1 MLLLG
6 KTPNRKEVLDMGASS
21 WRELLGRI
29 IADPQ
34 EKQRII
40 NELGINP
47 ITLIR
52 WVKGEVVPRDE
63 NLRRLLAVLPA
74 QREALAQLLVEAFP
88 ALVVSSGQD
97 TPEDATRIP
106 AEFYS
111 RILSSYVATPP
122 ERRFWSVSDLTIQ
135 LALGQLD
142 PNYLGM
148 AFVIAQCM
156 PPAGATHRVRSLRQN
171 AGRGTSP
178 WNTYLEQEP
187 LLLGMESLAGY
198 AVSVGHL
205 VVQQSRAEQT
215 YVPARWV
222 EWEESAAACPIFL
235 GGRIAGCVVVSSTQP
250 GYFLPFRQRLIE
262 KYTELLTL
270 AFTYEEFYAIES
282 IELKLMPSPEVQKAY
297 FVHYRQRVSDLMQE
311 ASRRQSPITIAQAE
325 RIAWEELETE
335 LSGLAISH

>member
-1 MLLLG
+1 
-6 KTPNRKEVLDMGASS
+6 MGASS

-34 EKQRII
+34 EKQRVV
-40 NELGINP
+40 NELGVNP

-63 NLRRLLAVLPA
+63 NLRRLLEVLPA
-74 QREALAQLLVEAFP
+74 QREALAQLLMEAFP
-88 ALVVSSGQD
+88 TLVVPSGQD
-97 TPEDATRIP
+97 MPEEATRVP

-111 RILSSYVATPP
+111 RILNIYVTTPP

-156 PPAGATHRVRSLRQN
+156 PPAGATHKIRSLRQN
-171 AGRGTSP
+171 AGRGTPP
-178 WNTYLEQEP
+178 WNAYLEQEP
-187 LLLGMESLAGY
+187 LLLGAESLAGY
-198 AVSVGHL
+198 AVTVGHL

-215 YVPARWV
+215 HVPARWV
-222 EWEESAAACPIFL
+222 EWEESAVACPIFL

-262 KYTELLTL
+262 KYAELLTL
-270 AFTYEEFYAIES
+270 ACRVEEFYALED

-325 RIAWEELETE
+325 RIVWEDLETE
-335 LSGLAISH
+335 LSGLAVSHY

>member
-1 MLLLG
+1 MA
-6 KTPNRKEVLDMGASS
+6 ASS

-34 EKQRII
+34 EKQRIV
-40 NELGINP
+40 NELGISP

-63 NLRRLLAVLPA
+63 NLRRLLEALPA
-74 QREALAQLLVEAFP
+74 QREAMAQLLMEAFP
-88 ALVVSSGQD
+88 AFTVSSERD
-97 TPEDATRIP
+97 VPEDATQLP

-111 RILSSYVATPP
+111 RILSIYVATPP

-142 PNYLGM
+142 PNVLGM

-156 PPAGATHRVRSLRQN
+156 PPAGATHKIRSLRQN
-171 AGRGTSP
+171 AGRGTPP

-187 LLLGMESLAGY
+187 LLLGAESLAGY
-198 AVSVGHL
+198 AVTVGHP

-215 YVPARWV
+215 HVPARWV
-222 EWEESAAACPIFL
+222 EWEESAVACPIFL

-270 AFTYEEFYAIES
+270 AFTYEEFYAVED
-282 IELKLMPSPEVQKAY
+282 IELKLMPSPEVQKTY

-335 LSGLAISH
+335 LSGLAVSHYR